1 MDRDSCSL
9 VVHNADL
16 ADTAP
21 KDGHSKARGEE
32 IVRSYIDN
40 AYIENY
46 LGSHAREKL
55 WEDALTELKTA
66 GWEDTTK
73 PTTPGVF
80 SSAASWIRNNPIKAA
95 STAYS
100 IGKFISGW

>member
-1 MDRDSCSL
+1 L
-9 VVHNADL
+9 IVHDADL

-21 KDGHSKARGEE
+21 TDGHSKARGEE

-40 AYIENY
+40 AYNENY

-66 GWEDTTK
+66 GWKDNTN
-73 PTTPGVF
+73 PTTPSMF
-80 SSAASWIRNNPIKAA
+80 SKAVSWVYNNPIKTV

-100 IGKFISGW
+100 LGRYITGR